1 MYVFIIICNYFYEFP
16 LKREEKTRLVSE
28 RMSLRVSR
36 GRGAVTRAR
45 SSARPCVTFHALL
58 VAFVRD
64 PHVPERFVLHISLMV
79 LLRGR
84 S

>member
-1 MYVFIIICNYFYEFP
+1 MYVFIIVCNYFYEFP

-58 VAFVRD
+58 VAFRAGIHTSPND
-64 PHVPERFVLHISLMV
+64 SFFTSR
-79 LLRGR
+79 
-84 S
+84 